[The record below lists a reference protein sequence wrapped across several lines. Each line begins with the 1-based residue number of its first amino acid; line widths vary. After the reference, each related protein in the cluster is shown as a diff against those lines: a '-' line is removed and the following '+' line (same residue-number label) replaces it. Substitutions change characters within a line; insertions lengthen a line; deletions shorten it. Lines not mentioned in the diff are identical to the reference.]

1 MAELSEGQIILQLYL
16 VVSTTVDLRIK
27 QDQMKI
33 SLMSWWLLWNT
44 DLCTRKF
51 VFEDTSNETTGK
63 SVKCWLKNPAFYFRD
78 LSIVTNPHANVFDML

>member
-33 SLMSWWLLWNT
+33 SLMSW
-44 DLCTRKF
+44 
-51 VFEDTSNETTGK
+51 
-63 SVKCWLKNPAFYFRD
+63 
-78 LSIVTNPHANVFDML
+78 